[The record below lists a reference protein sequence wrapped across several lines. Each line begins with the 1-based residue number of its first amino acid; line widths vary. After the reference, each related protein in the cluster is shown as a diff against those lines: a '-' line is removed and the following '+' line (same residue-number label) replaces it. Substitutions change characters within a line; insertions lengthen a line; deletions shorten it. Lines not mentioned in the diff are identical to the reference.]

1 MDKRVLIHLQAGR
14 KVTGSLRGFD
24 IFLNLVLD
32 DSLDE
37 SFTGQKIN
45 IGQVVSWRVL
55 QHTFTYSR
63 TYY

>member
-45 IGQVVSWRVL
+45 IGQVVSWSVL
-55 QHTFTYSR
+55 LHTLIYLYTHY
-63 TYY
+63 